1 LLKVLERSGFQ
12 KPHLSIMKAIYS
24 KPSANIKLFGEILE
38 EIPPKSGI
46 RHDWPLFPYLFNLV
60 LEILARAIRQQ

>member
-1 LLKVLERSGFQ
+1 
-12 KPHLSIMKAIYS
+12 MKAIYS